1 MKISYLN
8 QLITQLYDNTEIDNK
23 SLESLQ
29 IDNNITSTIL
39 NLKNPSIDEKSLDTI
54 DTIPII
60 TAALNMEPTEEN
72 LAYIQRLGFSLGINL
87 ERLISLINK
96 DDIKY
101 FMQELNKISISPDE
115 IQTLM
120 QDMTIEDLLNISNI
134 LDKIIAMIRYDNGEY
149 INISTRLSANIYDDN
164 IL

>member
-1 MKISYLN
+1 
-8 QLITQLYDNTEIDNK
+8 QLYDNTEIDNK

-149 INISTRLSANIYDDN
+149 I
-164 IL
+164 